1 MVRHKSYTMFSIEN
15 QILTYC
21 SDVAPDQDQLQK
33 VRGCMSNSVD
43 MDRLIDLAVKEGLGG
58 FLYKSLLKAGLLET
72 VTLQHKQ
79 KLYNIYYLTVR
90 FNLKLIHA
98 LNTILGPLNQ
108 KGVQVVLMQGMAL
121 LQQVYQDVGL
131 RPMKDMDLWVL
142 PHDYQYL
149 VDCLMGLGFERD
161 SLYPG
166 TFRRGET
173 TLDIHTHVLWSDR
186 IKAREHLLNKGQ
198 DEICNKAVSLNVNG
212 RKALCLNPQDQFLYL
227 GLHAL
232 KHNFDRL
239 VWLVDIKSLVV
250 GWKHSDWNLLIKR
263 AEELGHKKTLF
274 YVLYLL
280 KHIFATGLNP
290 EISSFL
296 NNWKPGFLE
305 KRMLQRRIKG
315 RSIPTLAQLLMI
327 SNGRKLRA
335 RFSFFW
341 ETLFPRPEV
350 LRQVFANSPRLSVP
364 HLYWR
369 RVLQVIGLGRVS

>member
-1 MVRHKSYTMFSIEN
+1 
-15 QILTYC
+15 
-21 SDVAPDQDQLQK
+21 
-33 VRGCMSNSVD
+33 MSNSVD

-58 FLYKSLLKAGLLET
+58 FLYKSFLKAGLLET
-72 VTLQHKQ
+72 VTPQHKQ

-98 LNTILGPLNQ
+98 LNTILEPLNQ

-131 RPMKDMDLWVL
+131 RPMKDTDLWVL

-149 VDCLMGLGFERD
+149 VDSLMGLGFERD
-161 SLYPG
+161 TLYSG

-173 TLDIHTHVLWSDR
+173 TLDIHTHILWSDR

-198 DEICNKAVSLNVNG
+198 DEIFNKAVSVNVNG
-212 RKALCLNPQDQFLYL
+212 RKALCLSPQDQFLYL

-280 KHIFATGLNP
+280 KQIFVTGLNP

-327 SNGRKLRA
+327 SNGRKPIE

-350 LRQVFANSPRLSVP
+350 LRQVFSNSPRLSVP

-369 RVLQVIGLGRVS
+369 RVLQVMGFN